1 MDGSNGS
8 AAVVAPEQA
17 EPQAVLRAR
26 GARMA
31 VLIGPEHGAPRFV
44 TRRFLL
50 APGGRIPL
58 HRHDTIEHEQVVVRG
73 EMVMTIDGERRV
85 VRAGDAVFLPA
96 GCAHAY
102 ENLGTAEVEFICVV
116 PNTRDYS
123 TEWLEEP
130 PPSVRRSELP
140 EGRGVEAQLA
150 E

>member
-1 MDGSNGS
+1 MDRPYIPS
-8 AAVVAPEQA
+8 VIVAPEQA
-17 EPQAVLRAR
+17 ELHPVVRAR

-44 TRRFLL
+44 TRRFVLE
-50 APGGRIPL
+50 PGAAIPL

-85 VRAGDAVFLPA
+85 VCAGDAVFLPA

-102 ENLGTAEVEFICVV
+102 ENLGTGEVEFICVV

-130 PPSVRRSELP
+130 PPGAFS
-140 EGRGVEAQLA
+140 G
-150 E
+150 